1 MSRLMKKVTFIVV
14 VLAFLAGMG
23 VYSLISQ
30 GISHSYAS
38 NSTQSHIAAASAGD
52 WPMYQDDLGR
62 SGFNAAENTITPGNA
77 SKLKLHWTNTA
88 GGSISSQVAAVN
100 GTLYWGSWDGIE
112 HATNLSGKDI
122 WTANLGQTTDSACN
136 PPTVG
141 IASTAAVATVTIGG
155 TPKSVVF
162 VGGGNSVFYALDASS
177 GAILYPA
184 RNTAGLLPVEFT
196 HRL

>member
-1 MSRLMKKVTFIVV
+1 MKRVSLVV
-14 VLAFLAGMG
+14 IILAFFAGIAG
-23 VYSLISQ
+23 SSLISQ
-30 GISHSYAS
+30 AISRIYAS
-38 NSTQSHIAAASAGD
+38 NTVQSQVETASAGD

-62 SGFNAAENTITPGNA
+62 SGFNAAETTITPGNA

-88 GGSISSQVAAVN
+88 GGGISSQVAAVN

-141 IASTAAVATVTIGG
+141 VSSTAAVATIPIGG
-155 TPKSVVF
+155 TPTSAVF
-162 VGGGNSVFYALDASS
+162 VGGGNSIFYALNASS
-177 GAILYPA
+177 GAILWK
-184 RNTAGLLPVEFT
+184 T
-196 HRL
+196 